1 MALTV
6 KQLKEFLA
14 SAPDD
19 AIVHTEQN
27 LDIVHVVV
35 GDSVLL
41 STKKPIGTCNRTGE
55 YVYPS
60 KIEGY
65 SAFSPALDE
74 DLYKFEW
81 TPFNDEENE

>member
-41 STKKPIGTCNRTGE
+41 STQKPIGTCDRTGE
-55 YVYPS
+55 YVYPTTTQ
-60 KIEGY
+60 GY

-74 DLYKFEW
+74 DLYYFEW
-81 TPFNDEENE
+81 TLLNDEENE